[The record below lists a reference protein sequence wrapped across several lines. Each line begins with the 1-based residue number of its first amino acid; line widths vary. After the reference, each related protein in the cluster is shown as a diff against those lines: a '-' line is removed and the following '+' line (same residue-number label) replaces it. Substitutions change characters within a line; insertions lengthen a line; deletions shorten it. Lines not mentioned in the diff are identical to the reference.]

1 MRKRI
6 LSAITVMT
14 AMLALTACSGSSTG
28 ETAAAVETQA
38 GAAETQ
44 ATVAEAAEVAEET
57 ESTETA
63 SETVT
68 ITSLDGNG
76 EEIQLEVPYNPERI
90 AILDMASL
98 DILDS
103 LGVGEKVV
111 GMASTS
117 LEYLQTYAENED
129 LAALGT
135 IKEADLEAVMACEPD
150 VIFIGGRLASA
161 YDSLSQIAPVV
172 YLATDTESGGVESV
186 RSNAETIASM
196 FGKEAEVGELM
207 SGFDERI
214 QALADFASGKTAI
227 VGMCTS
233 GSFNILGNDGRCSII
248 GREIGFDNV
257 GVDADTATSTH
268 GNEASFEF
276 VVEKNPEYMF
286 VMDRDAAISTE
297 GAKLAQEIVEN
308 ELVKGMD
315 VYKNGNIVYLA
326 HPAVWY
332 TAEGGIQALDIM
344 LQDLESELLD

>member
-14 AMLALTACSGSSTG
+14 AMLALTACGGSSTG

-129 LAALGT
+129 LTALGT

-172 YLATDTESGGVESV
+172 YLATDTESGVVESV

-227 VGMCTS
+227 VGICTS

-308 ELVKGMD
+308 ELVKEMD